1 MDHGQGELSWACT
14 LWIQFPHCIVQN
26 IPEGRKKPELYS
38 DHAEL
43 KPEENSTKLVSMANG
58 GLSVR
63 TCC

>member
-1 MDHGQGELSWACT
+1 MGKESCLGLAPYGFS
-14 LWIQFPHCIVQN
+14 PHCIVHN

-38 DHAEL
+38 DYAEL